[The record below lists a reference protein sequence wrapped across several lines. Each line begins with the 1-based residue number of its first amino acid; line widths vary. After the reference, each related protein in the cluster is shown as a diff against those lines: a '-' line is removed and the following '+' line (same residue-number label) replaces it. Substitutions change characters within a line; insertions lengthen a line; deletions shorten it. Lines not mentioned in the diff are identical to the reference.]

1 MNLVFP
7 QHQIFRDIR
16 EAVHASDFDCRDKLI
31 EGLEPD
37 YKSKMTESFR
47 RGYMCVKWAIA
58 KVRDPGRILEIGVGS
73 GISALAFLTAC
84 PNAHYLG
91 IDNGQMEKGRGVGS
105 LVARARELLT
115 PFPDASVIWDDSQK
129 LAQLYGGP
137 YDPIHVDGDHRRH
150 AACHD
155 VSIAWYALSPSG
167 ILVVDDSRDSSVA
180 AGVFDAIQTIAPGS
194 IDWAYLEDSW
204 AGNIIIRREKTRP

>member
-1 MNLVFP
+1 MKFVFE
-7 QHQIFRDIR
+7 QHQMFNDIR
-16 EAVHASDFDCRDKLI
+16 EAVHASDFDCRDKLVK
-31 EGLEPD
+31 GLEPD
-37 YKSKMTESFR
+37 YDVKMTERYR

-84 PNAHYLG
+84 PNASYLG
-91 IDNGQMEKGRGVGS
+91 IDNCQMERERGVGS
-105 LVARARELLT
+105 LMDRARELLA
-115 PFPDASVIWDDSQK
+115 PFRDTSVIIDDSQK

-137 YDPIHVDGDHRRH
+137 YDMIHVDGDHRRH

-167 ILVVDDSRDSSVA
+167 ILVVDDARDSSVA
-180 AGVFDAIQTIAPGS
+180 AGTFDAIQTIAPGS
-194 IDWAYLEDSW
+194 LDWAYLEDSW
-204 AGNIIIRREKTRP
+204 TGSIIIRREKTRP